1 MKPFDLDKALAG
13 SRVVTKEGKE
23 VKNIALLK
31 DLTEDEF
38 RVVGVVAGEMYRWT
52 EDGVSV
58 YEDDA
63 YDLYLATEKCEG
75 WVNVYREQT
84 GQIEFGS
91 KIYKNVTDA
100 ENSGKCNVNTYVCTT
115 IITWEE

>member
-13 SRVVTKEGKE
+13 SRVVTKEGKD
-23 VKNIALLK
+23 VKNLSLLK

-38 RVVGVVAGEMYRWT
+38 RVIGVVNGEMCRWT
-52 EDGVSV
+52 EDGVGV
-58 YEDDA
+58 FEDDSF
-63 YDLYLATEKCEG
+63 DLYLATEKCEG

-84 GQIEFGS
+84 GKIEFGS

-115 IITWEE
+115 RITWEE

>member
-23 VKNIALLK
+23 VKNIALFK

-38 RVVGVVAGEMYRWT
+38 RVVGVVGGEMCRWT
-52 EDGVSV
+52 EDGVGV
-58 YEDDA
+58 YEDDRF
-63 YDLYLATEKCEG
+63 DLHLATEKCEG
-75 WVNVYREQT
+75 RANVYREQT
-84 GQIEFGS
+84 GKIEFGS

-115 IITWEE
+115 MITWEE

>member
-1 MKPFDLDKALAG
+1 M
-13 SRVVTKEGKE
+13 
-23 VKNIALLK
+23 
-31 DLTEDEF
+31 
-38 RVVGVVAGEMYRWT
+38 
-52 EDGVSV
+52 
-58 YEDDA
+58 
-63 YDLYLATEKCEG
+63 ATERCEG